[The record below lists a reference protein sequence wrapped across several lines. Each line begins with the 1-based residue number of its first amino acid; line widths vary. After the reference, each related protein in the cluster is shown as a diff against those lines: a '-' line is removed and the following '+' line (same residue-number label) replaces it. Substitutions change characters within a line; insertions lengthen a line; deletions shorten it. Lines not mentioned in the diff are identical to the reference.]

1 MKKFD
6 LKNVVE
12 KVKTTDYKKLAKDFW
27 YGKPHGERRLGDLY
41 CDKTGLYK
49 HREWRGVKD
58 TFYYFNKVWLY
69 NYGMLVYDVMRYG
82 GIWTFA
88 KGCWRYRWMGQTYL
102 PVLHWFDRGMEGLRG
117 EALRACPLH
126 YRAMTNATI
135 YQFMQ
140 MFRNDLNTN
149 KGNKKVQARH
159 DKTIAHDETVWGG
172 IFYPFSK
179 EVENVPLQM
188 IPYFVTCHVNNHTV
202 LNYIDA
208 VQSLGLPGD
217 PCPMCQAEAGLFV
230 LDDVPDYYKAV
241 ITSNEACDGSVATS
255 IIQDWLIDKP
265 LFAMPQPMQ
274 FDDPLVHKHCMKEI
288 EEAWKF
294 IEEQTGV
301 PFDYQQ
307 LCKKLESQNEL
318 QRFEWEKWDVAANTN
333 YYPINGVSQALYR
346 IYQSQYGDLPIWHET
361 DKKVRKIMEKCVEQR
376 INNFPLTRHR
386 VIAWSCAPLYY
397 SNWCTWAYN
406 CWGLNTVM
414 NMDSLMFD
422 MTLRT
427 DGYEHTLEDMATY
440 HEWAPMRRMAV
451 GGMHHIFELWENMER
466 FHCDMV
472 MMYDQLLCKGMQGVH
487 GLFEDEF
494 RARNIHA
501 IWMPHALPD
510 KRNVSRD
517 PQHHQRLHDHRHA
530 GGAAGSVF
538 AGVRRF
544 YELVRGGR
552 EHENCIQDFEKG
564 RPDRIGRLR
573 RTVRR
578 VLLRPGRQGAVLRCG
593 AVPVPPLRPH
603 GAPRSA
609 EAEVRYGQAPIRV

>member
-6 LKNVVE
+6 LKSVVD
-12 KVKTTDYKKLAKDFW
+12 KVKATDYKKLARDFW

-58 TFYYFNKVWLY
+58 TFYYFHKVWMY
-69 NYGMLVYDVMRYG
+69 NYAMLVYDVMRYG
-82 GIWTFA
+82 GLVTFF

-135 YQFMQ
+135 YQFMG

-149 KGNKKVQARH
+149 KGSKKVQARH

-179 EVENVPLQM
+179 EVENIPLQM

-318 QRFEWEKWDVAANTN
+318 QRFEWEKWDVAANTS
-333 YYPINGVSQALYR
+333 YYPINGVAQALYR

-361 DKKVRKIMEKCVEQR
+361 DKKVRRIMEKCVEQR

-427 DGYEHTLEDMATY
+427 DGYENTLEDMATY

-510 KRNVSRD
+510 KRNVSRAEIRSIINDYMTTVMQEEPLD
-517 PQHHQRLHDHRHA
+517 P
-530 GGAAGSVF
+530 S
-538 AGVRRF
+538 
-544 YELVRGGR
+544 
-552 EHENCIQDFEKG
+552 
-564 RPDRIGRLR
+564 
-573 RTVRR
+573 
-578 VLLRPGRQGAVLRCG
+578 LLEFDD
-593 AVPVPPLRPH
+593 
-603 GAPRSA
+603 SMSW
-609 EAEVRYGQAPIRV
+609 

>member
-12 KVKTTDYKKLAKDFW
+12 KVKTTDYKKLVKDFW

-414 NMDSLMFD
+414 NMDSLMFN
-422 MTLRT
+422 MTIRT
-427 DGYEHTLEDMATY
+427 DSYDHCLDDMAQY
-440 HEWAPMRRMAV
+440 HMWAPMRRMAV
-451 GGMHHIFELWENMER
+451 GGLHHIFECWKYMEE
-466 FHCDMV
+466 FNCDMV
-472 MMYDQLLCKGMQGVH
+472 MMYDQLQCKGMQGVH

-494 RARNIHA
+494 RDRNIHA

-510 KRNVSRD
+510 SRTVSRMEIRQIINDYMTTVMHEEALD
-517 PQHHQRLHDHRHA
+517 P
-530 GGAAGSVF
+530 
-538 AGVRRF
+538 
-544 YELVRGGR
+544 
-552 EHENCIQDFEKG
+552 
-564 RPDRIGRLR
+564 
-573 RTVRR
+573 T
-578 VLLRPGRQGAVLRCG
+578 LLEFDD
-593 AVPVPPLRPH
+593 
-603 GAPRSA
+603 SMTW
-609 EAEVRYGQAPIRV
+609 

>member
-1 MKKFD
+1 MKRINFKS
-6 LKNVVE
+6 VAE
-12 KVKTTDYKKLAKDFW
+12 KLKTTDYKKLARDFW

-58 TFYYFNKVWLY
+58 TFYYFHKVWMY
-69 NYGMLVYDVMRYG
+69 NYAMLVYDVMRYG
-82 GIWTFA
+82 GVWTFA

-117 EALRACPLH
+117 EALRACPQH

-135 YQFMQ
+135 FQFMQ

-149 KGNKKVQARH
+149 KGSKKVQARH

-406 CWGLNTVM
+406 CWGLNTIM

-427 DGYEHTLEDMATY
+427 DNYENTLEDMARY

-510 KRNVSRD
+510 KRNVSRAEIRSIINDYMTTVMHEEPLD
-517 PQHHQRLHDHRHA
+517 P
-530 GGAAGSVF
+530 S
-538 AGVRRF
+538 
-544 YELVRGGR
+544 
-552 EHENCIQDFEKG
+552 
-564 RPDRIGRLR
+564 
-573 RTVRR
+573 
-578 VLLRPGRQGAVLRCG
+578 LLEFDD
-593 AVPVPPLRPH
+593 
-603 GAPRSA
+603 SMSW
-609 EAEVRYGQAPIRV
+609 

>member
-58 TFYYFNKVWLY
+58 TFYYFHKVWMY
-69 NYGMLVYDVMRYG
+69 NYAMLVYDVMRYG
-82 GIWTFA
+82 GLVTFF

-406 CWGLNTVM
+406 CWGLNTIM

-510 KRNVSRD
+510 KRNVSRAEIRSIINDYMTTVMQEEPLD
-517 PQHHQRLHDHRHA
+517 P
-530 GGAAGSVF
+530 S
-538 AGVRRF
+538 
-544 YELVRGGR
+544 
-552 EHENCIQDFEKG
+552 
-564 RPDRIGRLR
+564 
-573 RTVRR
+573 
-578 VLLRPGRQGAVLRCG
+578 LLEFDD
-593 AVPVPPLRPH
+593 
-603 GAPRSA
+603 SMSW
-609 EAEVRYGQAPIRV
+609 